1 MSDQVF
7 QNSGL
12 SKYYKYSGLL
22 IIVGLITLYWSQALY
37 FIAGNQMRL
46 LSLVFGL
53 GSIVAAVYL
62 RARERIFQHAFLV
75 IISGLYF
82 CTLAF
87 LTKFQGHAIWY
98 DTTQLIFCV
107 VCLIL
112 FWSGYI
118 LAHEK
123 RQDFSSADQ
132 RTLVI
137 LAGIAIICLL
147 AFLRYV
153 KDISFQG
160 SGRDFGETMLNPVG
174 VAYSNTCLY
183 LIFLVLG
190 VVNRGLIIKSIHLL
204 AASLALGVVLSS
216 ASRGAV
222 IWGMCAIIYFL
233 LLNRYW
239 RYISVKNSLVALGAC
254 ILLVP
259 LLIFIYG
266 TNYAVNERMDILFGR
281 FEGMFYSLS
290 GGGQSTIDMS
300 TSSRQM
306 YWHLYYSTLKE
317 WVILGERGYVG
328 YPHNQWLEIF
338 VRFGLL
344 GLPLFFISIF
354 LFVRLGIDTLFQRF
368 RPDIEYSLITVL
380 FVFGYMQSMTS
391 LTLHANRVLWLGFG
405 YLLGRFIAR
414 RSRN

>member
-12 SKYYKYSGLL
+12 PKYYSNSGLL
-22 IIVGLITLYWSQALY
+22 VIVGLILLYWSQALY

-46 LSLVFGL
+46 LSLALGL
-53 GSIVAAVYL
+53 GSIVCAAFL
-62 RARERIFQHAFLV
+62 RAQWRISLHAPIV

-82 CTLAF
+82 CVLAF

-98 DTTQLIFCV
+98 DRTQLIFCV

-118 LAHEK
+118 LAREK
-123 RQDFSSADQ
+123 RQDFLSADQ
-132 RTLVI
+132 RVLVI
-137 LAGIAIICLL
+137 LTGVAIICLL

-153 KDISFQG
+153 KNISFQG
-160 SGRDFGETMLNPVG
+160 SGRDFGETALNPVG
-174 VAYSNTCLY
+174 VAYANTCLC
-183 LIFLVLG
+183 LVFVVLG
-190 VVNRGLIIKSIHLL
+190 VANRGLTTKSLYL
-204 AASLALGVVLSS
+204 FAASLALGVVMTS

-222 IWGMCAIIYFL
+222 IWGTCGIVYFI

-239 RYISVKNSLVALGAC
+239 RYISIKNLFVALAAC
-254 ILLVP
+254 ILVIP
-259 LLIFIYG
+259 VILLIYN
-266 TNYAVNERMDILFGR
+266 TNYAVSERMDILIKR
-281 FEGMFYSLS
+281 FELMYYSYFGGAQAPIDLS
-290 GGGQSTIDMS
+290 A
-300 TSSRQM
+300 SSREM
-306 YWHLYYSTLKE
+306 YWYQYYTTVKE
-317 WVILGERGYVG
+317 WVILGERGYIG

-354 LFVRLGIDTLFQRF
+354 LFIRLGIDTLIQRI
-368 RPDIEYSLITVL
+368 RPDIEYSIITVL

-391 LTLHANRVLWLGFG
+391 LSLHANRVLWLGFG
-405 YLLGRFIAR
+405 YVLGGLIAR

>member
-1 MSDQVF
+1 MNEQVF
-7 QNSGL
+7 QNSRL
-12 SKYYKYSGLL
+12 SKYYKYSALL
-22 IIVGLITLYWSQALY
+22 IIVGLIMLYWSQALY
-37 FIAGNQMRL
+37 FVAGNQMRL

-53 GSIVAAVYL
+53 GSIVAAVCL
-62 RARERIFQHAFLV
+62 RARERIFQHAPLV

-82 CTLAF
+82 CALAF
-87 LTKFQGHAIWY
+87 LTKLQGHAIWY

-118 LAHEK
+118 LAREK
-123 RQDFSSADQ
+123 KQDFTSADQ

-137 LAGIAIICLL
+137 FAGIAIICLL

-174 VAYSNTCLY
+174 VAYANTCLC
-183 LIFLVLG
+183 LVFLVLG
-190 VVNRGLIIKSIHLL
+190 VANRRLIIKSIHLL

-222 IWGMCAIIYFL
+222 IWGVCAIIYFL

-239 RYISVKNSLVALGAC
+239 RYISAKNSLVALGAC

-259 LLIFIYG
+259 LLLFIYS
-266 TNYAVNERMDILFGR
+266 TNYAVYERMDILFRR
-281 FEGMFYSLS
+281 FEGMFYSLF

-300 TSSRQM
+300 TSGRQM
-306 YWHLYYSTLKE
+306 YWYQYYSTLKE

-338 VRFGLL
+338 VRFGFL
-344 GLPLFFISIF
+344 GLPLFAISIF
-354 LFVRLGIDTLFQRF
+354 LFLRLGVDTLFQRF
-368 RPDIEYSLITVL
+368 RPDVEYSLITVL

-405 YLLGRFIAR
+405 YILGGFIAR